1 MKNCLKKIFLTIL
14 FIYSMSN
21 FLYAQVETITG
32 KVTQGD
38 GEPLIGITI
47 QVKGGGQNT
56 SSGTITDIDGNY
68 SVKAASNSQLT
79 FSYVGFKSQTITVGN
94 RKVIN
99 VIMEEDNKLLDEVVV
114 IGYGTMKKSNVTG
127 AISSV
132 KASALENTASAGIE
146 SALQGKVPGVFISK
160 TSGKPGATADVKIRG
175 VGSFNGS
182 GPLWIIDGVPQSPG
196 ADFNMN
202 DAESVEILRDG
213 SAAAI
218 YGASAANGVVLVTTK
233 RGKDGDAKVNFN
245 AYVGFNNPTNLPDM
259 LNTRQLKELRIED
272 FNGKG
277 KMTEEEMLTFP
288 LWYSQNGGKN
298 IIAYGLDYD
307 LTNADYNWKDIIF
320 STGMTQNYDLSF
332 SRGTDKYN
340 YYASFNYFDEKGTY
354 MDTRFRRYSFR
365 LNSEVKLNKWLSF
378 GENMQIVHINNKVN
392 SNNTFL
398 DSYMRTMPFMMP
410 YDESNQPGGFGYFPK
425 TNADGTPII
434 DPVSGKVTNIT
445 EMLAA
450 YNGHNPLADETTT
463 DKRNTDYKINGNIY
477 LKIQP
482 IKDLT
487 ITANMFGGFA
497 AGGSR
502 MEKSPFQYEAE
513 ESLNSSMSQA
523 LTLGIFFG
531 RKLSSKL

>member
-202 DAESVEILRDG
+202 DAESVEILRRWFC
-213 SAAAI
+213 SS
-218 YGASAANGVVLVTTK
+218 Y
-233 RGKDGDAKVNFN
+233 
-245 AYVGFNNPTNLPDM
+245 
-259 LNTRQLKELRIED
+259 
-272 FNGKG
+272 
-277 KMTEEEMLTFP
+277 
-288 LWYSQNGGKN
+288 LW
-298 IIAYGLDYD
+298 
-307 LTNADYNWKDIIF
+307 
-320 STGMTQNYDLSF
+320 
-332 SRGTDKYN
+332 
-340 YYASFNYFDEKGTY
+340 
-354 MDTRFRRYSFR
+354 
-365 LNSEVKLNKWLSF
+365 
-378 GENMQIVHINNKVN
+378 
-392 SNNTFL
+392 
-398 DSYMRTMPFMMP
+398 
-410 YDESNQPGGFGYFPK
+410 
-425 TNADGTPII
+425 
-434 DPVSGKVTNIT
+434 
-445 EMLAA
+445 
-450 YNGHNPLADETTT
+450 
-463 DKRNTDYKINGNIY
+463 
-477 LKIQP
+477 
-482 IKDLT
+482 
-487 ITANMFGGFA
+487 
-497 AGGSR
+497 
-502 MEKSPFQYEAE
+502 
-513 ESLNSSMSQA
+513 SLCC
-523 LTLGIFFG
+523 
-531 RKLSSKL
+531 